1 MSSARFPAFDDL
13 WRWPASQTDHALQ
26 QWWQDLPPPRPD
38 KLAVAFSGG
47 ADSTALLLAA
57 VRLCHQAAAGSSE
70 GLPHAV
76 VALHVHHG
84 LQPSAD
90 AFSRHCEQA
99 CAVLREPA
107 AHIGCALEYVELPLR
122 IVLAR
127 GDSVEARAREERY
140 RALAQAALATGSAA
154 VLLGHNADDQAESV
168 LLALSR
174 GAGVAGLAAMAP
186 RFERYGAQF
195 ARPLLTVSSQ
205 ALRAW
210 LQEHQVSWVDDPSN
224 ADHRYTRNKLR
235 HVLMPAVERAMP
247 AFRTSFARSARL
259 AAQADVLLQDLA
271 QLDLLQI
278 GNPPQIALLQQLSP
292 QRQANVLRHWLK
304 STYGAVGSESQLRA
318 LLRVLSACTT
328 RGHQVHIKVGNG
340 LVLREG
346 RVLTWK
352 PLQF

>member
-1 MSSARFPAFDDL
+1 MFSARFPAFDDL
-13 WRWPASQTDHALQ
+13 WRWPASQADHALL
-26 QWWQDLPPPRPD
+26 QWWQDLPSPRPD

-57 VRLCHQAAAGSSE
+57 VRLCHKAAEDSSD
-70 GLPHAV
+70 GLPQAV

-107 AHIGCALEYVELPLR
+107 VQIGGVLEYVELPLH
-122 IVLAR
+122 IVLAK

-140 RALAQAALATGSAA
+140 RALAQAAQATGSAA

-168 LLALSR
+168 LLALGR
-174 GAGVAGLAAMAP
+174 GAGVAGLAAMP
-186 RFERYGAQF
+186 LRFERHGAEF
-195 ARPLLTVSSQ
+195 ARPLLAVPGN

-210 LQEHQVSWVDDPSN
+210 LQEHKVPWIDDPSN

-235 HVLMPAVERAMP
+235 HVLMPAVERVMP

-259 AAQADVLLQDLA
+259 AAQADALLQELA
-271 QLDLLQI
+271 QLDMQHV
-278 GNPPQIALLQQLSP
+278 GNPPQIALLQRLSP
-292 QRQANVLRHWLK
+292 ERQANVLRHWLK
-304 STYGAVGSESQLRA
+304 GTYGAVGSESQLRA
-318 LLRVLSACTT
+318 LLHVLSACTT
-328 RGHQVHIKVGNG
+328 RGHQIHIKVGNG
-340 LVLREG
+340 FVLREG
-346 RVLTWK
+346 PVLTWK
-352 PLQF
+352 PLQS

>member
-1 MSSARFPAFDDL
+1 MSSARFPALDDL
-13 WRWPASQTDHALQ
+13 WRWPASQVDHALL
-26 QWWQDLPPPRPD
+26 QWWQDLPLPRPG

-47 ADSTALLLAA
+47 ADSTALLLAT
-57 VRLCHQAAAGSSE
+57 VRLCHKAAEDSSD
-70 GLPHAV
+70 GLPRTV

-90 AFSRHCEQA
+90 AFSRHCEQI
-99 CAVLREPA
+99 CVVLREPA

-122 IVLAR
+122 IVLEK

-140 RALAQAALATGSAA
+140 RALAQASQATGSAA

-168 LLALSR
+168 LLALGR

-186 RFERYGAQF
+186 RFERHGAEF
-195 ARPLLTVSSQ
+195 ARPLLAVSGK

-210 LQEHQVSWVDDPSN
+210 LQEHEVSWIDDPSN

-235 HVLMPAVERAMP
+235 HVLMPAVEQAMP

-259 AAQADVLLQDLA
+259 AAQADALLQELA
-271 QLDLLQI
+271 QLDLQHV
-278 GNPPQIALLQQLSP
+278 GNPPQIALLQRLSP
-292 QRQANVLRHWLK
+292 ERQANVLRHWLK
-304 STYGAVGSESQLRA
+304 GAYGTVGSESQLRA

-328 RGHQVHIKVGNG
+328 RGHQIHIKVGSG
-340 LVLREG
+340 FVLRQG

-352 PLQF
+352 PLQS

>member
-1 MSSARFPAFDDL
+1 MP
-13 WRWPASQTDHALQ
+13 
-26 QWWQDLPPPRPD
+26 
-38 KLAVAFSGG
+38 
-47 ADSTALLLAA
+47 
-57 VRLCHQAAAGSSE
+57 
-70 GLPHAV
+70 
-76 VALHVHHG
+76 
-84 LQPSAD
+84 
-90 AFSRHCEQA
+90 
-99 CAVLREPA
+99 
-107 AHIGCALEYVELPLR
+107 
-122 IVLAR
+122 
-127 GDSVEARAREERY
+127 
-140 RALAQAALATGSAA
+140 
-154 VLLGHNADDQAESV
+154 
-168 LLALSR
+168 ALSR

-278 GNPPQIALLQQLSP
+278 GNPPQIALLQQFSLH
-292 QRQANVLRHWLK
+292 RQANVLRHWLK
-304 STYGAVGSESQLRA
+304 GTYGAVGSESQLRA